1 MGNWR
6 YEMSDDN
13 IDEVLEYLKK
23 HNKTIEEL
31 LSTEQ
36 GRIELSEFVNNEL
49 ALFGFILAE
58 EEGETLPV
66 EEDNKETG
74 KKRFIEKAK
83 EFFKN
88 HGKSIGETLFKKI
101 NDVVKDLLLPS
112 IKESK
117 SRGLG
122 M

>member
-1 MGNWR
+1 
-6 YEMSDDN
+6 MSDDY

-36 GRIELSEFVNNEL
+36 GRTQLSEFVNNEL
-49 ALFGFILAE
+49 ALFGFILAA
-58 EEGETLPV
+58 EEGETPPV
-66 EEDNKETG
+66 DEENKEND

-83 EFFKN
+83 EFFSK

-101 NDVVKDLLLPS
+101 NDIVKDLLLPS
-112 IKESK
+112 LKESK
-117 SRGLG
+117 DRGLG
-122 M
+122 I